1 MIVQNEANPA
11 QLSIR
16 SSGAAR
22 LRAWARSAPEWKIR
36 RTRNFFEVE
45 DVQPARACKT
55 KPNRG
60 QRMHPADL
68 PCVAE

>member
-45 DVQPARACKT
+45 DVQPGSRVQNEAKSRATNASC
-55 KPNRG
+55 
-60 QRMHPADL
+60 
-68 PCVAE
+68 

>member
-1 MIVQNEANPA
+1 MIVQNEPNPA

-45 DVQPARACKT
+45 DVQPAARVQNEAKSRATNASC
-55 KPNRG
+55 
-60 QRMHPADL
+60 
-68 PCVAE
+68 